1 LGGQVTRI
9 LVEPVEVPADDAVEQ
24 IEDIHR
30 ALDKLGLP
38 APRLQHG
45 DGEATWVLLTDAV
58 QRGLDTRI
66 GLEDTLYEPNGHRT
80 AGNEAL
86 VRAARELGAGRIL
99 PAERKRAD
107 RWMGSPFDSANV
119 AMPSADRSLGRVE
132 AVRLTVLGG
141 CGAWPAAGQ
150 ACSGYLVEYEGFR
163 LVIDPGYA
171 TLPRL
176 LEYTRAEQ
184 VDAVL
189 ITHRHPDHCADL
201 NPLLRAR
208 ALQDEPAAALPVYAL
223 PGAVE
228 AVLAL
233 DGPGMLDS
241 AYILREFEAGARL
254 EVGPVAVQTRSLP
267 HFVPNA
273 GVRLTA
279 GGRVVAYTGDTGPS
293 PDVVALAAGADLFL
307 AEATFV
313 DQVPERS
320 ARYLTSAL
328 EAGRSASEAAVGQL
342 VLTHLRPGTDPAA
355 SADAARRTFDGSI
368 QVARSGLVVDVT

>member
-1 LGGQVTRI
+1 
-9 LVEPVEVPADDAVEQ
+9 
-24 IEDIHR
+24 
-30 ALDKLGLP
+30 
-38 APRLQHG
+38 
-45 DGEATWVLLTDAV
+45 
-58 QRGLDTRI
+58 
-66 GLEDTLYEPNGHRT
+66 
-80 AGNEAL
+80 
-86 VRAARELGAGRIL
+86 
-99 PAERKRAD
+99 
-107 RWMGSPFDSANV
+107 
-119 AMPSADRSLGRVE
+119 
-132 AVRLTVLGG
+132 VRLTVLGG

-208 ALQDEPAAALPVYAL
+208 ALQDEPAPALPVYAL

-279 GGRVVAYTGDTGPS
+279 GGRVLAYTGDTGPS

-342 VLTHLRPGTDPAA
+342 VLTHLRPGTNPAA